1 MPGVGFEP
9 TCPSGARAFKAP
21 LYASSSTR
29 AGMASLRTGYCYWRK
44 PAGRL
49 LTCGPPV
56 GDQVRRGGWRNR
68 QGRRETEALMRSVSR
83 VGRVAA
89 FGAVLVAV
97 VLVAI
102 VLFGGGG
109 GYTVNAVFQN
119 AGQLVKGNL
128 VEVAGVQ
135 AGSVKGISITPNGQA
150 KVTFSVNGSYAPL
163 PANTKAVV
171 RQASQSGYANRY
183 IELQLPP
190 GSHKGIPTIRN
201 GGTLTEAQTV
211 ATVDIDQLFN
221 TLDPSTRKALQD
233 FFKGS
238 AAQYQGVTQQA
249 NIALHY
255 LNPALSTSSHLF
267 NELNRDTPVLEHFL
281 GDSAHLVTAV
291 AQKRDD
297 LAGLVQN
304 LNTTAHAL
312 GSQKAALA
320 DAIGRLPDFMRNANT
335 TFVNLRA
342 ALNDV
347 DPLVNASK
355 PVAKKLKPFLDQ
367 VQPLARDARPTVQD
381 LNQVIQTGGQ
391 NNDLVDLTKTLTPL
405 SHIAVDTAQRDG
417 ANRAGAFPETSKAL
431 TASAP
436 IIAFGRP
443 YTPDLFGWFDDF
455 STTGDYDAL
464 GSISRSQVLF
474 NATSPD
480 IGGVVKLPDGTSLAP
495 NTLLHIQVPGQPTL
509 PLDISGEV
517 LKTFTRIN

>member
-1 MPGVGFEP
+1 
-9 TCPSGARAFKAP
+9 
-21 LYASSSTR
+21 
-29 AGMASLRTGYCYWRK
+29 
-44 PAGRL
+44 
-49 LTCGPPV
+49 
-56 GDQVRRGGWRNR
+56 
-68 QGRRETEALMRSVSR
+68 MRSVSR

-89 FGAVLVAV
+89 IGAVLVAV
-97 VLVAI
+97 VLVGI

-109 GYTVNAVFQN
+109 GYTVSAVFQN
-119 AGQLVKGNL
+119 AGQIVKGNL

-150 KVTFSVNGSYAPL
+150 KITFSANGDYAPL
-163 PANTKAVV
+163 PTNTKAIV

-190 GSHKGIPTIRN
+190 GSHKGLPKIPN

-211 ATVDIDQLFN
+211 STVDIDQLFN

-238 AAQYQGVTQQA
+238 AAQYAGVTKQA
-249 NIALHY
+249 NLGLHY
-255 LNPALSTSSHLF
+255 LNPALSTSSRLF
-267 NELNRDTPVLEHFL
+267 NELNRDTPVLEHFI

-291 AQKRDD
+291 AQKSND
-297 LAGLVQN
+297 LAALVQN
-304 LNTTAHAL
+304 LNATTHAI

-320 DAIGRLPDFMRNANT
+320 DSIGRLPDFMRNANT

-367 VQPLARDARPTVQD
+367 VQPLARDAKPTVRD
-381 LNQVIQTGGQ
+381 LNQVIRQPGQ
-391 NNDLVDLTKTLTPL
+391 NNDLVELTQTLTPL
-405 SHIAVDTAQRDG
+405 AHIAVDTAQRNG
-417 ANRAGAFPETSKAL
+417 AQRAGSFPESTKAL
-431 TASAP
+431 KDSSP
-436 IIAFGRP
+436 IVAFGRP

-464 GSISRSQVLF
+464 GQISRTQTVF
-474 NATSPD
+474 NTTSADTSALNALGLSGSGLSGLGPGMLQLGNNGKPFSADIQQKLLTGLIRSGQFKRCPGGADVVAPD
-480 IGGVVKLPDGTSLAP
+480 KSNLLTPDEQQALDCTEADRGAGNYTPGG
-495 NTLLHIQVPGQPTL
+495 
-509 PLDISGEV
+509 
-517 LKTFTRIN
+517 

>member
-1 MPGVGFEP
+1 
-9 TCPSGARAFKAP
+9 
-21 LYASSSTR
+21 
-29 AGMASLRTGYCYWRK
+29 
-44 PAGRL
+44 
-49 LTCGPPV
+49 
-56 GDQVRRGGWRNR
+56 
-68 QGRRETEALMRSVSR
+68 
-83 VGRVAA
+83 
-89 FGAVLVAV
+89 VAV

-109 GYTVNAVFQN
+109 GYTVSAIFEN

-135 AGSVKGISITPNGQA
+135 AGSVKGISITPSGQA
-150 KVTFSVNGSYAPL
+150 KVTFSVNKSYAPL

-190 GSHKGIPTIRN
+190 GSHKNLPKIRN
-201 GGTLTEAQTV
+201 GGTLGAGQTV

-221 TLDPSTRKALQD
+221 TLDPSTRKALKE

-238 AAQYQGVTQQA
+238 AEQYAGVTQQA
-249 NIALHY
+249 NTALHY
-255 LNPALSTSSHLF
+255 LNPALSTSSRLF

-281 GDSAHLVTAV
+281 SDSAHLVTAV

-297 LAGLVQN
+297 LSGLVTN
-304 LNTTAHAL
+304 LNTTMAAL

-320 DAIGRLPDFMRNANT
+320 DSIGRLPDFMRNANT

-367 VQPLARDARPTVQD
+367 VQPLARDAKPTVRD
-381 LNQVIQTGGQ
+381 LNKVIQTGGQ

-405 SHIAVDTAQRDG
+405 AHIAVDTAQRDG
-417 ANRAGAFPETSKAL
+417 ANRAGAFPETDKAL
-431 TASAP
+431 TGSAP

-443 YTPDLFGWFDDF
+443 YTADLFGWFDDF

-464 GSISRSQVLF
+464 GQISRTQTIFNTTSADTSVLNSLGLGGSGLAGLPLGQLQLGNGGNPF
-474 NATSPD
+474 PAAVQQKLLSGLTRTGQFKRCPGSGDVVAPD
-480 IGGVVKLPDGTSLAP
+480 KSNVLSSDEQQALGCSEADRGAGAYT
-495 NTLLHIQVPGQPTL
+495 PGQ
-509 PLDISGEV
+509 
-517 LKTFTRIN
+517 

>member
-1 MPGVGFEP
+1 
-9 TCPSGARAFKAP
+9 
-21 LYASSSTR
+21 
-29 AGMASLRTGYCYWRK
+29 
-44 PAGRL
+44 
-49 LTCGPPV
+49 
-56 GDQVRRGGWRNR
+56 
-68 QGRRETEALMRSVSR
+68 MRSVSR

-89 FGAVLVAV
+89 IGAVIVAAVLVG
-97 VLVAI
+97 I
-102 VLFGGGG
+102 VLFGGSG
-109 GYTVNAVFQN
+109 GYTVSAVFEN

-135 AGSVKGISITPNGQA
+135 AGSVKGISITPNGRA
-150 KVTFSVNGSYAPL
+150 KIKFSVDGDYAPL

-190 GSHKGIPTIRN
+190 GPRKGQPTIKN

-211 ATVDIDQLFN
+211 STVDIDQLFN

-238 AAQYQGVTQQA
+238 AAQYAGVTKQA
-249 NIALHY
+249 NVGLHY
-255 LNPALSTSSHLF
+255 LNPALATSSRLF
-267 NELNRDTPVLEHFL
+267 NELNRDTPVLEHFI

-297 LAGLVQN
+297 LAALIQN
-304 LNTTAHAL
+304 LNTTTHAI
-312 GSQKAALA
+312 GTQKAALA

-342 ALNDV
+342 TLNDV

-367 VQPLARDARPTVQD
+367 VQPLARDARPTIAS
-381 LNQVIQTGGQ
+381 LNTVIRRQGQ
-391 NNDLVDLTKTLTPL
+391 NNDLVDLTQTLTPL
-405 SHIAVDTAQRDG
+405 AHIAVDTAQRDG
-417 ANRAGAFPETSKAL
+417 AQRAGSFPESTRAL
-431 TASAP
+431 EGSAP
-436 IIAFGRP
+436 VVAFGRP

-464 GSISRSQVLF
+464 GQISRTQTMFNTTSADASVL
-474 NATSPD
+474 NA
-480 IGGVVKLPDGTSLAP
+480 IGLGGSGL
-495 NTLLHIQVPGQPTL
+495 PTL
-509 PLDISGEV
+509 PGGLQLGNGGKPFPAALQQQLLTGLIRSGQYKRCPGGADVVASDKSNLLTPDEQKALDCTEADRGAGNY
-517 LKTFTRIN
+517 TPGG

>member
-1 MPGVGFEP
+1 
-9 TCPSGARAFKAP
+9 
-21 LYASSSTR
+21 
-29 AGMASLRTGYCYWRK
+29 
-44 PAGRL
+44 
-49 LTCGPPV
+49 
-56 GDQVRRGGWRNR
+56 
-68 QGRRETEALMRSVSR
+68 MRSVSR

-89 FGAVLVAV
+89 IGAVLVAV
-97 VLVAI
+97 VLVGI
-102 VLFGGGG
+102 VLFRGGG
-109 GYTVNAVFQN
+109 GYTVSAVFQN
-119 AGQLVKGNL
+119 AGQIVKGNL

-150 KVTFSVNGSYAPL
+150 KITFSVNKDYAPL

-190 GSHKGIPTIRN
+190 GSHKGLPTIRN

-211 ATVDIDQLFN
+211 STVDIDQLFN

-238 AAQYQGVTQQA
+238 AAQYAGVTKQA
-249 NIALHY
+249 NIGLHY
-255 LNPALSTSSHLF
+255 LNPALSTSSRLF

-291 AQKRDD
+291 AQKSND
-297 LAGLVQN
+297 LAALVQN
-304 LNTTAHAL
+304 LNATTAAI

-320 DAIGRLPDFMRNANT
+320 DSIGRLPDFMRNANT

-367 VQPLARDARPTVQD
+367 VQPLARDAKPTVHD
-381 LNQVIQTGGQ
+381 LNQVIRQPGQ
-391 NNDLVDLTKTLTPL
+391 NNDLVELTQTLTPL
-405 SHIAVDTAQRDG
+405 AHIAVDTAQRNG
-417 ANRAGAFPETSKAL
+417 ANRAGSFPESTKAL
-431 TASAP
+431 TDSAP
-436 IIAFGRP
+436 VIAFGRP

-464 GSISRSQVLF
+464 GQISRTQTVFNTTSADTSVL
-474 NATSPD
+474 NSLGL
-480 IGGVVKLPDGTSLAP
+480 GGSGLPT
-495 NTLLHIQVPGQPTL
+495 VPGQLQLGNKGEPFSAPIQQKLLTGL
-509 PLDISGEV
+509 IRSEQYKRCPGSADVVAPDKSNLLSASEQQALDCTEADRGAGNY
-517 LKTFTRIN
+517 TPGG